1 MRSVT
6 AVTKA
11 VFLGTYYMYTN
22 SRNTCIHHIGGILDD
37 IIFRRLQ
44 RVPSVQ
50 VQQCG

>member
-11 VFLGTYYMYTN
+11 FFLGTYY
-22 SRNTCIHHIGGILDD
+22 SRNTCILHHIGGILDD